1 MYNNCFT
8 IANPG
13 LIVFMVDQSYSMNNL
28 WFDDRSLAEVAAWT
42 INNCL
47 EEMIMHLDDRVR
59 ERTNVV
65 FIGYGGIENSDK
77 AYVISSTTINKIV
90 ESPLKVEEVK
100 QKISDGAGGL
110 LEVEAIIPT
119 WIEPKVN
126 VKNNVEG
133 AMAAAF
139 KLVYQLVDGWVEKR
153 KCSVTSD
160 FSNCYCSNPQNDPV
174 PLIINITAGSLED
187 EEQWNVRKYAS
198 DIKNIRC
205 YDGHPLILNICYSC
219 HETEELIYPSV
230 SDIILSKDC
239 PLFLFDISS
248 EIPEIFR
255 KNMFQDFYCWERQNH
270 FFILNCK
277 DLSFVITDMPLLRD
291 PDNIFFSESFFED

>member
-8 IANPG
+8 RANPG
-13 LIVFMVDQSYSMNNL
+13 LIVFMVDQSYSMNDL
-28 WFDDRSLAEVAAWT
+28 WFDGRSLAEVAAWT
-42 INNCL
+42 INNCVAD
-47 EEMIMHLDDRVR
+47 MIARITDIKAGVK
-59 ERTNVV
+59 ECAYVV
-65 FIGYGGIENSDK
+65 FIGYGGIEQSDK
-77 AYVISSTTINKIV
+77 AYVIRSATITNLANI
-90 ESPLKVEEVK
+90 SLKEEKVK
-100 QKISDGAGGL
+100 RRISDGAGGL

-174 PLIINITAGSLED
+174 PLIINITAGYLED
-187 EEQWNVRKYAS
+187 AEQWDVREYTS
-198 DIKNIRC
+198 NIKNIRC

-230 SDIILSKDC
+230 SDIVLSKDC

-248 EIPEIFR
+248 EIPEIFK
-255 KNMFQDFYCWERQNH
+255 KNMYLDLYCWKKQNH
-270 FFILNCK
+270 FFISNYKSL
-277 DLSFVITDMPLLRD
+277 DLERVISDICFIYHYD
-291 PDNIFFSESFFED
+291 